1 MGAGHNNR
9 AKRTCNTYIR
19 TGVRMPTCQALIY
32 LEDGMVRGPLCS
44 LVVIAVAGGGIEMHC
59 GRDIVDS
66 SLDTAD
72 A

>member
-1 MGAGHNNR
+1 
-9 AKRTCNTYIR
+9 
-19 TGVRMPTCQALIY
+19 MPTCQALIY